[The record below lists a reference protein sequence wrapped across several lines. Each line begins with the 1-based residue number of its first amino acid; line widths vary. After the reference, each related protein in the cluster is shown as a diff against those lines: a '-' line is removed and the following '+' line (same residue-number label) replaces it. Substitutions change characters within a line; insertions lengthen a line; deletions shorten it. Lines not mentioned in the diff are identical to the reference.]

1 LRSDA
6 DVRRL
11 PAEWRRLYAGFR
23 CGLLN
28 DGLVQDQTTS
38 TIDDRFAADAV
49 ACANQGDMRAGWK
62 LLRQY
67 LAKVVRDLF
76 VSRTRKIHPLPQ
88 LPIRVAD

>member
-1 LRSDA
+1 
-6 DVRRL
+6 
-11 PAEWRRLYAGFR
+11 
-23 CGLLN
+23 
-28 DGLVQDQTTS
+28 
-38 TIDDRFAADAV
+38 
-49 ACANQGDMRAGWK
+49 MRAGWK